1 MNNRYMPEKVKSFD
15 KKNFV
20 MMQGG
25 QHHTMAQ
32 DQDGKKQYLLAYSG
46 PSLQQHY
53 LFPNILT

>member
-32 DQDGKKQYLLAYSG
+32 DQDGKKQYLLAYI
-46 PSLQQHY
+46 Q
-53 LFPNILT
+53 T